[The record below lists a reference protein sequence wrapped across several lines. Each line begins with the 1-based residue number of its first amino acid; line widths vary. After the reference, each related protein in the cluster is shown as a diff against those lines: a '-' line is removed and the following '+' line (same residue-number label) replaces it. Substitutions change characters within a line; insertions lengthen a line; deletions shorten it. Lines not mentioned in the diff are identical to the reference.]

1 MVNRKDYFK
10 EQGRREITSKRSQ
23 CTKVYENE
31 DHTMTAAIYG
41 RPVHFLEDGQWKEY
55 DDSLTESGTEGD
67 MENGAG
73 DLKVKFSNKIK
84 EEKTIRIS
92 NEQGDLSWGPEKGRK
107 AVRNLTGTSSVT
119 YEDVWEDVNLR
130 YTLAGGSLKEDIIL
144 KSLPEAGAFRF
155 LYRSNSL
162 HAQSDNRGNVVFV
175 DDKGE
180 PVFTISAPYMRDAA
194 GTVSTAVNIRLD
206 ENDINGGHTSVIV
219 VEADMV
225 WLSAPERMWPVT
237 IDPMVRTSSSIYDIH
252 DVHVSSWYNTDNFEN
267 SHILKTGYIDGST
280 LRSYLK
286 FTLPEISPADMVL
299 AAYFQI
305 LNYSTS
311 SVERR
316 IDIHKV
322 TESWNHN
329 TINWNNKPSYDTRVI
344 DYCTFTNNVQ
354 DGRLFNIT
362 DLVKDWYQN
371 GKNYGLL
378 MKDSSETGCY
388 TEYLSA
394 DCHQDFANERP
405 CILIQY
411 VNNTGIEDYWTYHSH
426 SVGRAGTGYVNDY
439 NGNQIFI
446 HPTLS
451 MTGNRMPVN
460 LTHVFNSND
469 RGTDIG
475 YGLGFRLNYHQ
486 TIESLTLSNTQY
498 YKQVDGDGTA
508 HYFAF
513 DSKENKWKDEG
524 NKDRVLTIG
533 TDSSSKY
540 TIKDKEDN
548 QLIFNS
554 AGLLVK
560 IQDANGNTL
569 AVTYSSNKI
578 TKLTDGSGR
587 VVTLAYGTD
596 GRLSS
601 VTDPAGRVKRFGYTG
616 GRLTSITDVDEAVCR
631 FTYDTASGK
640 GMMLSAADP
649 YGYKITYSY
658 YSQKPYRMKKISETA
673 GSTAGKSI
681 TLTYGYN
688 RTTFTDNKGRS
699 ESYMFDHAGRTVSVR
714 NDEGYGAAWQYLD
727 SGNNANKLSAA
738 SALQYVPVQLLK
750 GITGGLTG
758 WNKYA
763 SESTITVAA
772 DSAQGYVGSQSVCIS
787 STALTGRGAVI
798 QEVSLISG
806 RSYVF
811 SAYAKEGIS
820 EAASNG
826 CI

>member
-1 MVNRKDYFK
+1 MRLWSRSLYIISFFVRYKK
-10 EQGRREITSKRSQ
+10 ES
-23 CTKVYENE
+23 
-31 DHTMTAAIYG
+31 
-41 RPVHFLEDGQWKEY
+41 
-55 DDSLTESGTEGD
+55 
-67 MENGAG
+67 
-73 DLKVKFSNKIK
+73 
-84 EEKTIRIS
+84 
-92 NEQGDLSWGPEKGRK
+92 
-107 AVRNLTGTSSVT
+107 
-119 YEDVWEDVNLR
+119 
-130 YTLAGGSLKEDIIL
+130 IL

-194 GTVSTAVNIRLD
+194 GAVSTAVNIRLD

-237 IDPMVRTSSSIYDIH
+237 IDPMVCTSSSIYDIR